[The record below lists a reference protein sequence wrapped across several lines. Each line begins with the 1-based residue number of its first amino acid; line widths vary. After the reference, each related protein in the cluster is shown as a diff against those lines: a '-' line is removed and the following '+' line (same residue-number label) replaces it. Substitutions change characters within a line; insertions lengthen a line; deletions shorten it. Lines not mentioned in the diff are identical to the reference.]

1 MNLYG
6 LHFFFQII
14 SDSMKT
20 VRGLV
25 TYPVISDALSV
36 FWHNDPEIQWE
47 ATNQQNKSSEKHK
60 LQHRDLG
67 ETCGAR
73 ETPWHTL
80 WLEHCIYKECNI

>member
-47 ATNQQNKSSEKHK
+47 ATNQQNKSS
-60 LQHRDLG
+60 
-67 ETCGAR
+67 
-73 ETPWHTL
+73 
-80 WLEHCIYKECNI
+80 